1 MQKIIILKREQTVY
15 YTTYK
20 LKINERQII
29 IKLTRHAIERIK
41 YWELTEEEVINALI
55 FPEEVVIGHG
65 ERFIAHK
72 CKGIRVIRIIYEY
85 RENIPV
91 VITVYV
97 PRRERYFQGG
107 GKYADKIFS

>member
-1 MQKIIILKREQTVY
+1 MHKINILKKEQAVY

-29 IKLTRHAIERIK
+29 IRLTRHAIERIECWK
-41 YWELTEEEVINALI
+41 LTKQEVINTLI
-55 FPEEVVIGHG
+55 FPEEVVIGHK

-72 CKGIRVIRIIYEY
+72 CKGERVMRIIYEY
-85 RENIPV
+85 REKIPV